1 MRKLRT
7 PVPDTK
13 FDLLFKVYDDENVFK
28 HLIPEKD
35 VLIEQD
41 YEAFFHSYEPK
52 LVLNQKG
59 RRHTVRTL
67 LGEIVLLEDNYNL
80 GLVAH
85 EILHAL
91 LYWQVNLNNKPI
103 EKLSVQEELCKK
115 MANIYNAFWIWD
127 ISGNESEEGR

>member
-7 PVPDTK
+7 PVPDTQ

-28 HLIPEKD
+28 HLIPEDD

-41 YEAFFHSYEPK
+41 YEAFFHAYEPK
-52 LVLNQKG
+52 LVLNEKG
-59 RRHTVRTL
+59 QRTVRTL

-91 LYWQVNLNNKPI
+91 LYWQINRSHSSIN
-103 EKLSVQEELCKK
+103 KLSVQEDLCKK
-115 MANIYNAFWIWD
+115 MANIYNAFWIWEV
-127 ISGNESEEGR
+127 SGNKPEEGR

>member
-1 MRKLRT
+1 
-7 PVPDTK
+7 
-13 FDLLFKVYDDENVFK
+13 
-28 HLIPEKD
+28 
-35 VLIEQD
+35 
-41 YEAFFHSYEPK
+41 
-52 LVLNQKG
+52 VLNQKG

-91 LYWQVNLNNKPI
+91 LYWQVNRNNKPI
-103 EKLSVQEELCKK
+103 ENLSVQEDLCKK

>member
-1 MRKLRT
+1 
-7 PVPDTK
+7 
-13 FDLLFKVYDDENVFK
+13 LLFKVYDDENVFK

-35 VLIEQD
+35 KLIEQD
-41 YEAFFHSYEPK
+41 YEAFFHAYEPK
-52 LVLNQKG
+52 LVLNEKG
-59 RRHTVRTL
+59 QRTVRTL

-91 LYWQVNLNNKPI
+91 LYWQVNRNNKPI
-103 EKLSVQEELCKK
+103 EKLSVQEDLCKK

-127 ISGNESEEGR
+127 ISGNKPEEGE